1 VFKNPIF
8 EYGGINNAGGADPY
22 IVSLANTSSTASE
35 VKLFN
40 AQQNLTLENQGLP
53 DGVVANA
60 ESIFEMPT
68 AQTFSCYSFAPLIG
82 FPAGTT
88 FSLRLA
94 VSGLVPQFSLIQN
107 LVTFTNK
114 TLVGAF
120 SGIINFDFVKPNRA
134 QFRNLSATAEG
145 DFQVLRFVFSV
156 TDLAVTKGQDIVAI
170 RAENTGTGCVDDFP
184 LVTTQTGFN
193 SNNSSNAST
202 YQEILQTTNF
212 TPFGVDSLV
221 LQSPKLTALAE
232 NPVFLTEV
240 DANGNRQ
247 QQQIA
252 LLRSPYM
259 RPNQRVFSY
268 IKEINGATEIDFTL
282 PPSTTAT
289 LFIYDKYR
297 TML

>member
-1 VFKNPIF
+1 MFNNPIF

-40 AQQNLTLENQGLP
+40 AQQNLTIENQGLP

-60 ESIFEMPT
+60 ESIFEMRT
-68 AQTFSCYSFAPLIG
+68 SQTFSCYSFFPLIG

-94 VSGLVPQFSLIQN
+94 TAGLIPQFSLVDNVVIN
-107 LVTFTNK
+107 VNK

-120 SGIINFDFVKPNRA
+120 SGIINFDFVKPNRE

-170 RAENTGTGCVDDFP
+170 RAENTGTGCLDEFA
-184 LVTTQTGFN
+184 LTRTQTGFN
-193 SNNSSNAST
+193 SSNSSNAST
-202 YQEILQTTNF
+202 YTEILQTSNF
-212 TPFGVDSLV
+212 TPFGIDSLV
-221 LQSPKLTALAE
+221 LQSPKLTAIVQ
-232 NPVFLTEV
+232 NPILLSEV

-247 QQQIA
+247 QQQIT

-282 PPSTTAT
+282 PASTTAT
-289 LFIYDKYR
+289 LFIYDKFR

>member
-1 VFKNPIF
+1 MFNNPIF

-94 VSGLVPQFSLIQN
+94 TAGLIPQFTLVQN
-107 LVTFTNK
+107 LITFTNK

-120 SGIINFDFVKPNRA
+120 SGIINTDFVKPLRG

-145 DFQVLRFVFSV
+145 DFQILRFVFSV

-193 SNNSSNAST
+193 SSNSSNAST

-282 PPSTTAT
+282 PASTTAT